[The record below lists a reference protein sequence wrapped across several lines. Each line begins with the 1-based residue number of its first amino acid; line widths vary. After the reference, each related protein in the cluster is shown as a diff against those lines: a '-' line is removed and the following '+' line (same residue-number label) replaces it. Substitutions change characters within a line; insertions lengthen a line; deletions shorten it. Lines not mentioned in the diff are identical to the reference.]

1 MKKEKKS
8 SNYQFF
14 NNKSILVTGG
24 TGSFGSSFVKTILK
38 YSNPKR
44 LVIYSRDEY
53 KQSELKKELINQI
66 YSFSVQ
72 LIFLALDGDSI
83 ICPLVHEYLEEE

>member
-24 TGSFGSSFVKTILK
+24 TGLIGRAVVKILCDANANVKIVSLDDIIVDERKDILK
-38 YSNPKR
+38 MHAKKP
-44 LVIYSRDEY
+44 IYN
-53 KQSELKKELINQI
+53 IN
-66 YSFSVQ
+66 
-72 LIFLALDGDSI
+72 L
-83 ICPLVHEYLEEE
+83 